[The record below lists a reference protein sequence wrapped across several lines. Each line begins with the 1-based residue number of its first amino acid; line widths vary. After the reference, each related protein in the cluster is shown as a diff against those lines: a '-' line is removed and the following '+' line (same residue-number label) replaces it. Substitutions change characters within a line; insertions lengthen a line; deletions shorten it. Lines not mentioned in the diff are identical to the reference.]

1 MKNEI
6 EDLEPVEKLSKKNPK
21 SHDSLFKWLI
31 TSFFTDFME
40 HYFPDV
46 KIGRFSFIDKEF
58 ISKYEALKE
67 SLRGDIFVAVET
79 EIDDEIQDII
89 IHIEHESKKS
99 DMSERVFEY
108 LCYAW
113 MLKKRPVWSIVIYT
127 DKAKWKKDVPNTF
140 WYSFTSTGRKQM
152 HNFEVIKVNKEQ
164 SHNLINMHSLMCRLL
179 ALVADDRKA
188 DPEKMIY
195 EILQAAKNMEDILTD
210 DIKLLIWQ
218 WIDFYKKI
226 PEKTVEKIKQ
236 EVGMSYIATTI
247 TEHYQMQGRFEGKK
261 EGKKEGI
268 KEGIFKTARNM
279 LKDSVPIE
287 TIKKYTGLGNEDI
300 DRLNTIK

>member
-1 MKNEI
+1 
-6 EDLEPVEKLSKKNPK
+6 
-21 SHDSLFKWLI
+21 
-31 TSFFTDFME
+31 
-40 HYFPDV
+40 
-46 KIGRFSFIDKEF
+46 
-58 ISKYEALKE
+58 
-67 SLRGDIFVAVET
+67 
-79 EIDDEIQDII
+79 
-89 IHIEHESKKS
+89 
-99 DMSERVFEY
+99 MSERVFEY

-300 DRLNTIK
+300 DRLNTVK

>member
-1 MKNEI
+1 
-6 EDLEPVEKLSKKNPK
+6 
-21 SHDSLFKWLI
+21 
-31 TSFFTDFME
+31 
-40 HYFPDV
+40 
-46 KIGRFSFIDKEF
+46 
-58 ISKYEALKE
+58 
-67 SLRGDIFVAVET
+67 
-79 EIDDEIQDII
+79 
-89 IHIEHESKKS
+89 
-99 DMSERVFEY
+99 
-108 LCYAW
+108 
-113 MLKKRPVWSIVIYT
+113 
-127 DKAKWKKDVPNTF
+127 
-140 WYSFTSTGRKQM
+140 
-152 HNFEVIKVNKEQ
+152 
-164 SHNLINMHSLMCRLL
+164 
-179 ALVADDRKA
+179 
-188 DPEKMIY
+188 
-195 EILQAAKNMEDILTD
+195 MEDILTD